1 LVVEAAGR
9 GNLTLALL
17 ESIGRP
23 RPEESA
29 IGVDI
34 TYATTFFAIPEA
46 SPPLWR
52 RWRGTAGF

>member
-34 TYATTFFAIPEA
+34 TYATTFFAIPDVR
-46 SPPLWR
+46 PR
-52 RWRGTAGF
+52 TGKR